1 MPIPPVVLWAGET
14 DLRKV
19 WSARSSKREEATIP
33 FMVMEGRKE
42 EDGGKEV
49 KGGKRTEKR
58 KVLITMKYLQPLNHT
73 TIPPLPISSL
83 PPSLSSLSPPRLL
96 PFHY

>member
-33 FMVMEGRKE
+33 FMVKEARKE
-42 EDGGKEV
+42 ENGA
-49 KGGKRTEKR
+49 KGGKRR
-58 KVLITMKYLQPLNHT
+58 KEE
-73 TIPPLPISSL
+73 
-83 PPSLSSLSPPRLL
+83 
-96 PFHY
+96 